1 MPSRKKNVR
10 KGKPSARE
18 QAYEPPAE
26 VDFSKGLVFRGVKA
40 WRQYLSWKR
49 GYVKLDPELREV
61 FPDDR
66 AVNALLRQVVEVA
79 NKTIRKNR
87 KKSA

>member
-1 MPSRKKNVR
+1 MPNRKKKVR
-10 KGKPSARE
+10 NGKPSARE
-18 QAYEPPAE
+18 MAYEPPAE
-26 VDFSKGLVFRGVKA
+26 VDFSNGLVFRGVKA

-49 GYVKLDPELREV
+49 GYAKLDPDLRKV

-66 AVNALLRQVVEVA
+66 AVNDLLRQLVDVA
-79 NKTIRKNR
+79 NNAIPKKR